1 LREGREFETVRDFS
15 GGFRLRRLP
24 HPVFPA
30 SQKMTQRRTPA
41 PARTPA
47 VRSRKP
53 PSTSKKGDAQTE
65 EEPWTVED
73 AAETYGI
80 NHWGAGYY
88 SISRRGEV
96 VVDLTDRVTGAPHS
110 VSLPK
115 LLDELEA
122 RGIQPPLLLRFPRI
136 LERRIEEL
144 YHGFAK
150 AISDL
155 EYGGMYRGVFPI
167 KVNQQQQVAEEVAAY
182 GRRFHY
188 GFEVGSKPELIA
200 GLAYLKDSDALLV
213 CNGYKDQEFIDL
225 ALYGQMM
232 GLRVVLVL
240 EMPHE
245 LGLIEERSAALGVEP
260 VIGVRVKLSAE
271 GAGKWAKSGGEKS
284 PFGLNLAQLVQTV
297 ERLREMGRLN
307 WLQMLHCH
315 QGSQIPDLTIIRRS
329 IEETARIYAG
339 LVKEGA
345 PMGLLNLGGGLAV
358 DYDGSRSTRS
368 TSANYSIEEYCH
380 GLVDA
385 VKWVL
390 DESDVPHPTLVTE
403 SGRAMVAHYSM
414 LALQIL
420 DVNRFQNREEM
431 TVTDDASEA
440 LVALVEVA
448 RGITADNL
456 LESFGK
462 ANRYREELHE
472 NFLTGDIGLRERAAC
487 EQSFWRAMTD
497 IATETQKLRHV
508 PEELRDLSG
517 LLADQYYG
525 NFSIF
530 QSLADSWAIDCA
542 FPVMPLHRLNERP
555 SRLGVIHDVTCDCDG
570 MIKKY
575 VSGSE
580 VLEALPMHETK
591 PDESYN
597 LGIFLVGAYQETLS
611 DLHNLFGDTHA
622 VSVDV
627 ENGRVLFSREV
638 EGDSVADVL
647 TYVEH
652 DPKKL
657 IEQFRELAESA
668 IREGRITAVQRRKAL
683 EAYRTG
689 MGGYTYFES

>member
-1 LREGREFETVRDFS
+1 MSQPSPPETT
-15 GGFRLRRLP
+15 G
-24 HPVFPA
+24 PA
-30 SQKMTQRRTPA
+30 ATRP
-41 PARTPA
+41 
-47 VRSRKP
+47 RKP
-53 PSTSKKGDAQTE
+53 SAAAKKAE
-65 EEPWTVED
+65 REVSEEPWSVDD

-88 SISRRGEV
+88 AISRRGEV
-96 VVDLTDRVTGAPHS
+96 TVDLTDRATGSPHA

-115 LLDELEA
+115 LLEELDA
-122 RGIQPPLLLRFPRI
+122 LGIRPPLLLRFPRI

-155 EYGGMYRGVFPI
+155 EYDGAYRGVFTI

-200 GLAYLKDSDALLV
+200 ALAYLKDTDALLV
-213 CNGYKDQEFIDL
+213 CNGYKDEEFIDL
-225 ALYGQMM
+225 ALYGQLM
-232 GLRVVLVL
+232 GLRVVMVL

-245 LGLIEERSAALGVEP
+245 LGIIEERSAALGVEP

-284 PFGLNLAQLVQTV
+284 PFGLNLAQLVETV
-297 ERLREMGRLN
+297 ERLRERGRLG

-315 QGSQIPDLTIIRRS
+315 QGSQIPDLTIIRRA

-368 TSANYSIEEYCH
+368 SSANYSIEEYCH
-380 GLVDA
+380 SLVDA

-390 DESDVPHPTLVTE
+390 DESGVDHPTLVTE

-414 LALQIL
+414 LALEIL
-420 DVNRFQNREEM
+420 DVNRFENRDELS
-431 TVTDDASEA
+431 VSDDDNES
-440 LVALVEVA
+440 LVALAEVA
-448 RGITADNL
+448 RGINADNL

-462 ANRYREELHE
+462 ATRHREEIHE
-472 NFLTGDIGLRERAAC
+472 NFLSGDITLRERAKC
-487 EQSFWRAMTD
+487 EQCFWRAMTD
-497 IATETQKLRHV
+497 IASETQKLRYV

-530 QSLADSWAIDCA
+530 QSLADSWAIECA
-542 FPVMPLHRLNERP
+542 FPVMPLHRLAERP
-555 SRLGVIHDVTCDCDG
+555 TRQGVINDVTCDCDG

-580 VLEALPMHETK
+580 VMEALPIHETK
-591 PDESYN
+591 ENESYF

-627 ENGRVLFSREV
+627 ENGKVRFSSEV

-647 TYVEH
+647 EYVEH

-657 IEQFRELAESA
+657 VDQFRELAESA
-668 IREGRITAVQRRKAL
+668 ISEGKITAVQRRKAL
-683 EAYRTG
+683 EAYRAG
-689 MGGYTYFES
+689 MAGYTYFES

>member
-1 LREGREFETVRDFS
+1 M
-15 GGFRLRRLP
+15 
-24 HPVFPA
+24 
-30 SQKMTQRRTPA
+30 SQRSSSDPPDATPA
-41 PARTPA
+41 P
-47 VRSRKP
+47 RSRT
-53 PSTSKKGDAQTE
+53 STAPAKKDGEKSGEPAWTTDDAS
-65 EEPWTVED
+65 
-73 AAETYGI
+73 ETYGI

-96 VVDLTDRVTGAPHS
+96 VVDLTDRATGSPHAT
-110 VSLPK
+110 SLPK
-115 LLDELEA
+115 ILDELDE
-122 RGIQPPLLLRFPRI
+122 RGIRPPLLLRFPRI

-155 EYGGMYRGVFPI
+155 EYGGIYRGVFPI

-200 GLAYLKDSDALLV
+200 ALAYLKDSDALLV
-213 CNGYKDQEFIDL
+213 CNGYKDEEFIDL
-225 ALYGQMM
+225 ALYGQLM
-232 GLRVVLVL
+232 GLRVVMVL

-245 LGLIEERSAALGVEP
+245 LDIIEERSAALGVEP

-271 GAGKWAKSGGEKS
+271 GAGQWAKSGGEKS
-284 PFGLNLAQLVQTV
+284 PFGLNLAQLVETV
-297 ERLREMGRLN
+297 ERLRERGRLG
-307 WLQMLHCH
+307 WLRMLHCH
-315 QGSQIPDLTIIRRS
+315 QGSQIPDLTIIRRA

-339 LVKEGA
+339 LVGEGA

-380 GLVDA
+380 SLVDA

-390 DESDVPHPTLVTE
+390 DESGVEHPTLVTE
-403 SGRAMVAHYSM
+403 SGRSMVAHYSM
-414 LALQIL
+414 LALEIL
-420 DVNRFQNREEM
+420 DVNRFENRDEL
-431 TVTDDASEA
+431 TVNAGDNET
-440 LVALVEVA
+440 LVALAEVA

-462 ANRYREELHE
+462 ANRHREELHE
-472 NFLTGDIGLRERAAC
+472 NFLTGDISLRERAVC
-487 EQSFWRAMTD
+487 EQCYWRAMTD
-497 IATETQKLRHV
+497 IARETQQLRYV

-530 QSLADSWAIDCA
+530 QSIADSWAIDCA
-542 FPVMPLHRLNERP
+542 FPVMPLHRLAERP
-555 SRLGVIHDVTCDCDG
+555 TRRGVIHDVTCDCDG

-575 VSGSE
+575 VSSSE
-580 VLEALPMHETK
+580 VMESLPIHETK
-591 PDESYN
+591 ENESYY

-627 ENGRVLFSREV
+627 VNGRVTFSREV

-647 TYVEH
+647 EYVEH

-657 IEQFRELAESA
+657 VEQFRELAETA
-668 IREGRITAVQRRKAL
+668 ISEGRITAVQRRKAL
-683 EAYRTG
+683 EAYRIG
-689 MGGYTYFES
+689 MSGYTYFES

>member
-1 LREGREFETVRDFS
+1 MS
-15 GGFRLRRLP
+15 
-24 HPVFPA
+24 
-30 SQKMTQRRTPA
+30 QRRSSDSPVATPTSR
-41 PARTPA
+41 P
-47 VRSRKP
+47 RKP
-53 PSTSKKGDAQTE
+53 AATSKKGEDKPAE
-65 EEPWTVED
+65 IAWTVDD
-73 AAETYGI
+73 ASETYGI

-96 VVDLTDRVTGAPHS
+96 VVDLTDRATGSPHA
-110 VSLPK
+110 VSIPK
-115 LLDELEA
+115 ILDELDA
-122 RGIQPPLLLRFPRI
+122 RGIRPPLLLRFPRI

-150 AISDL
+150 AITDL

-200 GLAYLKDSDALLV
+200 ALAYLKDSDALLV
-213 CNGYKDQEFIDL
+213 CNGYKDEEFIDL
-225 ALYGQMM
+225 ALYGQLM
-232 GLRVVLVL
+232 GLRVVMVL

-245 LGLIEERSAALGVEP
+245 LGIIEERSAALGVEP

-284 PFGLNLAQLVQTV
+284 PFGLNLAQLVETV
-297 ERLREMGRLN
+297 ERLRERGRLG

-315 QGSQIPDLTIIRRS
+315 QGSQIPDLTIIRRA
-329 IEETARIYAG
+329 IEETARIYVG

-368 TSANYSIEEYCH
+368 SSANYSIDEYCH
-380 GLVDA
+380 SLVDA

-390 DESDVPHPTLVTE
+390 DESGVEHPTLVTE

-414 LALQIL
+414 LALEIL
-420 DVNRFQNREEM
+420 DVNRFENRDELSVNEGDNE
-431 TVTDDASEA
+431 T
-440 LVALVEVA
+440 LVAIAEVA
-448 RGITADNL
+448 RGINADNL

-462 ANRYREELHE
+462 VNRHREELHE
-472 NFLTGDIGLRERAAC
+472 NFLTGDISLRERAVC
-487 EQSFWRAMTD
+487 EQCYWRAMTE
-497 IATETQKLRHV
+497 IATETQKLRYV

-542 FPVMPLHRLNERP
+542 FPVMPLHRLAERP
-555 SRLGVIHDVTCDCDG
+555 TRQGVIHDVTCDCDG

-580 VLEALPMHETK
+580 VTEALPIHETK
-591 PDESYN
+591 ENESYF

-627 ENGRVLFSREV
+627 ENGRVRFSREV

-647 TYVEH
+647 EYVEH

-657 IEQFRELAESA
+657 VDQFRELAESA
-668 IREGRITAVQRRKAL
+668 ITEGRITAVQRRKAL
-683 EAYRTG
+683 EAYRNG
-689 MGGYTYFES
+689 MAGYTYFES

>member
-1 LREGREFETVRDFS
+1 MSQRTTSEPS
-15 GGFRLRRLP
+15 GN
-24 HPVFPA
+24 PA
-30 SQKMTQRRTPA
+30 A
-41 PARTPA
+41 
-47 VRSRKP
+47 RSRKP
-53 PSTSKKGDAQTE
+53 APAPKKGE
-65 EEPWTVED
+65 EIPAAEVWTVDD

-96 VVDLTDRVTGAPHS
+96 VVDLTDRATGSPHS

-115 LLDELEA
+115 ILEELDA
-122 RGIQPPLLLRFPRI
+122 RGIRPPLLLRFPRI

-150 AISDL
+150 AITDL

-200 GLAYLKDSDALLV
+200 ALAYLKDSDALLV
-213 CNGYKDQEFIDL
+213 CNGYKDEEFIDL
-225 ALYGQMM
+225 ALYGQLM
-232 GLRVVLVL
+232 GLRVVMVL

-245 LGLIEERSAALGVEP
+245 LGVIEERSAALGVEP

-284 PFGLNLAQLVQTV
+284 PFGLNLAQLVETV
-297 ERLREMGRLN
+297 ERLRERGRLG

-315 QGSQIPDLTIIRRS
+315 QGSQIPDLTIIRRA
-329 IEETARIYAG
+329 IEETARIYVG

-368 TSANYSIEEYCH
+368 SSANYSIDEYCH
-380 GLVDA
+380 SLVDA

-390 DESDVPHPTLVTE
+390 DENEIEHPTLVTE

-414 LALQIL
+414 LALEIL
-420 DVNRFQNREEM
+420 DVNRFENRDELAVSE
-431 TVTDDASEA
+431 DDNET
-440 LVALVEVA
+440 LVALADVA
-448 RGITADNL
+448 RNITADNL

-462 ANRYREELHE
+462 ANRHREELHE
-472 NFLTGDIGLRERAAC
+472 NFLTGDISLRERAVC
-487 EQSFWRAMTD
+487 EQCYWRAMTD
-497 IATETQKLRHV
+497 IAIETRTLRYV

-542 FPVMPLHRLNERP
+542 FPVMPLHRLAERP
-555 SRLGVIHDVTCDCDG
+555 TRQGVIHDVTCDCDG

-580 VLEALPMHETK
+580 VMESLPIHETK
-591 PDESYN
+591 ENESYF

-627 ENGRVLFSREV
+627 ENGRVRFSREV

-647 TYVEH
+647 EYVEH

-657 IEQFRELAESA
+657 VDQFRELAETA
-668 IREGRITAVQRRKAL
+668 ITEGRITAVQRRKAL
-683 EAYRTG
+683 EAYRNG
-689 MGGYTYFES
+689 MAGYTYFES

>member
-1 LREGREFETVRDFS
+1 
-15 GGFRLRRLP
+15 
-24 HPVFPA
+24 
-30 SQKMTQRRTPA
+30 MTQRRTPDTA
-41 PARTPA
+41 
-47 VRSRKP
+47 RKP
-53 PSTSKKGDAQTE
+53 SSPSKKAETGQE
-65 EEPWTVED
+65 ETPWSIED
-73 AAETYGI
+73 ASETYGI

-88 SISRRGEV
+88 AISRRGEV
-96 VVDLTDRVTGAPHS
+96 SVDLTDRATGSPHA
-110 VSLPK
+110 VSIPK
-115 LLDELEA
+115 LLDELDA
-122 RGIQPPLLLRFPRI
+122 RGIRPPLLLRFPRI

-155 EYGGMYRGVFPI
+155 EYNGMYRGVFPI

-200 GLAYLKDSDALLV
+200 ALAYLKDTEALLV
-213 CNGYKDQEFIDL
+213 CNGYKDEEFIDL
-225 ALYGQMM
+225 ALYGQLM

-245 LGLIEERSAALGVEP
+245 LDIIEKRSAALGVEP

-284 PFGLNLAQLVQTV
+284 PFGLNLAQLVETV
-297 ERLREMGRLN
+297 ERLRTRGRLE

-315 QGSQIPDLTIIRRS
+315 QGSQIPDLTIIRRA

-368 TSANYSIEEYCH
+368 SSANYSIEEYCH
-380 GLVDA
+380 SLVDA

-390 DESDVPHPTLVTE
+390 DESGVEHPTLVTE
-403 SGRAMVAHYSM
+403 SGRSMVAHYSM
-414 LALQIL
+414 LALEIL
-420 DVNRFQNREEM
+420 DVNRFENRDELSVKEGDNE
-431 TVTDDASEA
+431 TI
-440 LVALVEVA
+440 VALAEVA
-448 RGITADNL
+448 GGITADNL
-456 LESFGK
+456 LESYGK

-472 NFLTGDIGLRERAAC
+472 NFLTGDISLRERAVC
-487 EQSFWRAMTD
+487 EQCFWRAMTD
-497 IATETQKLRHV
+497 IAMETQKLRYV

-542 FPVMPLHRLNERP
+542 FPVMPLHRLGERP
-555 SRLGVIHDVTCDCDG
+555 TRRGVIHDVTCDCDG

-575 VSGSE
+575 VTNSE
-580 VLEALPMHETK
+580 VTESLPVHETREN
-591 PDESYN
+591 ESYF

-627 ENGRVLFSREV
+627 ENGKIRFSREV

-647 TYVEH
+647 EYVEH

-657 IEQFRELAESA
+657 VEQFRELAETA
-668 IREGRITAVQRRKAL
+668 ITDGLITAGQRKKAL
-683 EAYRTG
+683 EAYRNG
-689 MGGYTYFES
+689 MSGYTYFES

>member
-1 LREGREFETVRDFS
+1 MS
-15 GGFRLRRLP
+15 
-24 HPVFPA
+24 
-30 SQKMTQRRTPA
+30 QRRSSDSPVATPTSR
-41 PARTPA
+41 P
-47 VRSRKP
+47 RKP
-53 PSTSKKGDAQTE
+53 AATSKKGEDKPAE
-65 EEPWTVED
+65 VAWTVDD
-73 AAETYGI
+73 ASETYGI

-96 VVDLTDRVTGAPHS
+96 VVDLTDRATGSPHA
-110 VSLPK
+110 VSIPK
-115 LLDELEA
+115 ILDELDA
-122 RGIQPPLLLRFPRI
+122 RGIRPPLLLRFPRI

-150 AISDL
+150 AITDL

-200 GLAYLKDSDALLV
+200 ALAYLKDSDALLV
-213 CNGYKDQEFIDL
+213 CNGYKDEEFIDL
-225 ALYGQMM
+225 ALYGQLM
-232 GLRVVLVL
+232 GLRVVMVL

-245 LGLIEERSAALGVEP
+245 LGIIEERSAALGVEP

-284 PFGLNLAQLVQTV
+284 PFGLNLAQLVETV
-297 ERLREMGRLN
+297 ERLRERGRLG

-315 QGSQIPDLTIIRRS
+315 QGSQIPDLTIIRRA
-329 IEETARIYAG
+329 IEETARIYVG

-368 TSANYSIEEYCH
+368 SSANYSIDEYCH
-380 GLVDA
+380 SLVDA

-390 DESDVPHPTLVTE
+390 DESGVEHPTLVTE

-414 LALQIL
+414 LALEIL
-420 DVNRFQNREEM
+420 DVNRFENRDELSVNEGDNE
-431 TVTDDASEA
+431 T
-440 LVALVEVA
+440 LVAIAEVA
-448 RGITADNL
+448 RGINADNL

-462 ANRYREELHE
+462 VNRHREELHE
-472 NFLTGDIGLRERAAC
+472 NFLTGDISLRERAVC
-487 EQSFWRAMTD
+487 EQCYWRAMTD
-497 IATETQKLRHV
+497 IAMETRNLRYV

-542 FPVMPLHRLNERP
+542 FPVMPLHRLAERP
-555 SRLGVIHDVTCDCDG
+555 TRQGVIHDVTCDCDG

-580 VLEALPMHETK
+580 VTEALPIHETK
-591 PDESYN
+591 ENESYF

-627 ENGRVLFSREV
+627 ENGRVRFSREV

-647 TYVEH
+647 EYVEH

-657 IEQFRELAESA
+657 VDQFRELAESA
-668 IREGRITAVQRRKAL
+668 ITEGRITAVQRRKAL
-683 EAYRTG
+683 EAYRNG
-689 MGGYTYFES
+689 MAGYTYFES

>member
-1 LREGREFETVRDFS
+1 MS
-15 GGFRLRRLP
+15 
-24 HPVFPA
+24 
-30 SQKMTQRRTPA
+30 QRRSTDSPVATPTSR
-41 PARTPA
+41 P
-47 VRSRKP
+47 RKP
-53 PSTSKKGDAQTE
+53 AATSKKGEDKPAE
-65 EEPWTVED
+65 VAWTVDD
-73 AAETYGI
+73 ASETYGI

-96 VVDLTDRVTGAPHS
+96 VVDLTDRATGSPHA
-110 VSLPK
+110 VSIPK
-115 LLDELEA
+115 ILDELDA
-122 RGIQPPLLLRFPRI
+122 RGIRPPLLLRFPRI

-150 AISDL
+150 AITDL

-200 GLAYLKDSDALLV
+200 ALAYLKDSDALLV
-213 CNGYKDQEFIDL
+213 CNGYKDEEFIDL
-225 ALYGQMM
+225 ALYGQLM
-232 GLRVVLVL
+232 GLRVVMVL

-245 LGLIEERSAALGVEP
+245 LGIIEERSAALGVEP

-284 PFGLNLAQLVQTV
+284 PFGLNLAQLVETV
-297 ERLREMGRLN
+297 ERLRERGRLG

-315 QGSQIPDLTIIRRS
+315 QGSQIPDLTIIRRA
-329 IEETARIYAG
+329 IEETARIYVG

-368 TSANYSIEEYCH
+368 SSANYSIDEYCH
-380 GLVDA
+380 SLVDA

-390 DESDVPHPTLVTE
+390 DESGVEHPTLVTE

-414 LALQIL
+414 LALEIL
-420 DVNRFQNREEM
+420 DVNRFENRDELSVNEGDNE
-431 TVTDDASEA
+431 T
-440 LVALVEVA
+440 LVAIAEVA
-448 RGITADNL
+448 RGINADNL

-462 ANRYREELHE
+462 VNRHREELHE
-472 NFLTGDIGLRERAAC
+472 NFLTGDISLRERAVC
-487 EQSFWRAMTD
+487 EQCYWRAMTD
-497 IATETQKLRHV
+497 IAMETRNLRYV

-542 FPVMPLHRLNERP
+542 FPVMPLHRLAERP
-555 SRLGVIHDVTCDCDG
+555 TRQGVIHDVTCDCDG

-580 VLEALPMHETK
+580 VTEALPIHETK
-591 PDESYN
+591 ENESYF

-627 ENGRVLFSREV
+627 ENGRVRFSREV

-647 TYVEH
+647 EYVEH

-657 IEQFRELAESA
+657 VDQFRELAESA
-668 IREGRITAVQRRKAL
+668 ITEGRITAVQRRKAL
-683 EAYRTG
+683 EAYRNG
-689 MGGYTYFES
+689 MAGYTYFES

>member
-1 LREGREFETVRDFS
+1 M
-15 GGFRLRRLP
+15 
-24 HPVFPA
+24 
-30 SQKMTQRRTPA
+30 SQSRPPA
-41 PARTPA
+41 PPRPQAP
-47 VRSRKP
+47 RSRKAAAP
-53 PSTSKKGDAQTE
+53 AKKGEAEAVED
-65 EEPWTVED
+65 PWTVED

-80 NHWGAGYY
+80 HHWGAGYF

-96 VVDLTDRVTGAPHS
+96 VVEMTDRTTGAPHS
-110 VSLPK
+110 VSIPK
-115 LLDELEA
+115 LLEELDE
-122 RGIQPPLLLRFPRI
+122 RGIRPPLLLRFPRI

-150 AISDL
+150 AIGDL
-155 EYGGMYRGVFPI
+155 EYNGAYRGVFPI

-200 GLAYLKDSDALLV
+200 ALAYLKDPEALLV
-213 CNGYKDQEFIDL
+213 CNGYKDEEFIDL
-225 ALYGQMM
+225 ALYGQLM

-245 LGLIEERSAALGVEP
+245 LGIIEERSAALGVEP

-297 ERLREMGRLN
+297 ARLRERGRLG

-380 GLVDA
+380 SLVDA

-390 DESDVPHPTLVTE
+390 DESEVPHPALVTE

-414 LALQIL
+414 LALEIL
-420 DVNRFQNREEM
+420 DVNRFENREALE
-431 TVTDDASEA
+431 VSQDSSEA
-440 LVALVEVA
+440 LVALAEVA
-448 RGITADNL
+448 GGVNVDNL

-472 NFLTGDIGLRERAAC
+472 NFLTGDIDLRERAAC
-487 EQSFWRAMTD
+487 EQCYWRAMTD
-497 IATETQKLRHV
+497 IAAHARELRHV

-542 FPVMPLHRLNERP
+542 FPVMPLHRLAERP
-555 SRLGVIHDVTCDCDG
+555 TRQGVIHDVTCDCDG

-575 VSGSE
+575 VSSSE
-580 VLEALPMHETK
+580 VLEALPVHETRDDK
-591 PDESYN
+591 SYF

-627 ENGRVLFSREV
+627 EKGRVRFSREV

-647 TYVEH
+647 AYVEH
-652 DPKKL
+652 EPKKL
-657 IEQFRELAESA
+657 VEQFRELAETA
-668 IREGRITAVQRRKAL
+668 IQEGRITAVQRRKAL
-683 EAYRTG
+683 EAYREG
-689 MGGYTYFES
+689 MNGYTYFES

>member
-1 LREGREFETVRDFS
+1 
-15 GGFRLRRLP
+15 
-24 HPVFPA
+24 
-30 SQKMTQRRTPA
+30 MTQRRTPDTA
-41 PARTPA
+41 
-47 VRSRKP
+47 RKP
-53 PSTSKKGDAQTE
+53 SSPSKKAETGQE
-65 EEPWTVED
+65 ETPWSIED
-73 AAETYGI
+73 ASETYGI

-88 SISRRGEV
+88 AISRRGEV
-96 VVDLTDRVTGAPHS
+96 SVDLTDRATGSPHA
-110 VSLPK
+110 VSIPK
-115 LLDELEA
+115 LLDELDA
-122 RGIQPPLLLRFPRI
+122 RGIRPPLLLRFPRI

-155 EYGGMYRGVFPI
+155 EYSGMYRGVFPI

-200 GLAYLKDSDALLV
+200 ALAYLKDTEALLV
-213 CNGYKDQEFIDL
+213 CNGYKDEEFIDL
-225 ALYGQMM
+225 ALYGQLM

-245 LGLIEERSAALGVEP
+245 LDIIEKRSAALGVEP

-284 PFGLNLAQLVQTV
+284 PFGLNLAQLVETV
-297 ERLREMGRLN
+297 ERLRTRGRLE

-315 QGSQIPDLTIIRRS
+315 QGSQIPDLTIIRRA

-368 TSANYSIEEYCH
+368 SSANYSIEEYCH
-380 GLVDA
+380 SLVDA

-390 DESDVPHPTLVTE
+390 DESGVEHPTLVTE
-403 SGRAMVAHYSM
+403 SGRSMVAHYSM
-414 LALQIL
+414 LALEIL
-420 DVNRFQNREEM
+420 DVNRFENRDELSVKEGDNE
-431 TVTDDASEA
+431 TI
-440 LVALVEVA
+440 VALAEVA
-448 RGITADNL
+448 GGITADNL
-456 LESFGK
+456 LESYGK

-472 NFLTGDIGLRERAAC
+472 NFLTGDISLRERAVC
-487 EQSFWRAMTD
+487 EQCFWRAMTD
-497 IATETQKLRHV
+497 IAMETQKLRYV

-542 FPVMPLHRLNERP
+542 FPVMPLHRLGERP
-555 SRLGVIHDVTCDCDG
+555 TRRGVIHDVTCDCDG

-575 VSGSE
+575 VTNSE
-580 VLEALPMHETK
+580 VTESLPVHETREN
-591 PDESYN
+591 ESYF

-627 ENGRVLFSREV
+627 ENGKIRFSREV

-647 TYVEH
+647 EYVEH

-657 IEQFRELAESA
+657 VEQFRELAETA
-668 IREGRITAVQRRKAL
+668 ITDGLITAGQRKKAL
-683 EAYRTG
+683 EAYRNG
-689 MGGYTYFES
+689 MSGYTYFES

>member
-1 LREGREFETVRDFS
+1 MS
-15 GGFRLRRLP
+15 PRRP
-24 HPVFPA
+24 SDSAPPVA
-30 SQKMTQRRTPA
+30 
-41 PARTPA
+41 ARP
-47 VRSRKP
+47 RKP
-53 PSTSKKGDAQTE
+53 PAPTKGDDWSVE
-65 EEPWTVED
+65 E

-80 NHWGAGYY
+80 HHWGAGYF
-88 SISRRGEV
+88 SVSRRGEV
-96 VVDLTDRVTGAPHS
+96 VVEVTDRTTGAPHS
-110 VSLPK
+110 VSIPK
-115 LLDELEA
+115 LLDELDA
-122 RGIQPPLLLRFPRI
+122 RGIRPPMLLRFPRI

-144 YHGFAK
+144 CHGFAK
-150 AISDL
+150 AIGDL
-155 EYGGMYRGVFPI
+155 EYNGAYRGVFPI

-200 GLAYLKDSDALLV
+200 ALAYLKDSEALLV
-213 CNGYKDQEFIDL
+213 CNGYKDEEFIDL
-225 ALYGQMM
+225 ALYGQIM

-245 LGLIEERSAALGVEP
+245 LDLIERRSAALGVEP

-271 GAGKWAKSGGEKS
+271 GAGQWAKSGGERS

-297 ERLREMGRLN
+297 ERLRERGRLG
-307 WLQMLHCH
+307 WLRMLHCH
-315 QGSQIPDLTIIRRS
+315 QGSQIPDLTIIRRA

-368 TSANYSIEEYCH
+368 TSANYSIDEYCH
-380 GLVDA
+380 SLVDA

-390 DESDVPHPTLVTE
+390 DESGVPHPTLVTE
-403 SGRAMVAHYSM
+403 SGRSMVAHFSM
-414 LALQIL
+414 LALEIL
-420 DVNRFQNREEM
+420 DVNRFENREAPSISE
-431 TVTDDASEA
+431 DASEA
-440 LVALVEVA
+440 LVALAEVA
-448 RGITADNL
+448 NSITDDNL
-456 LESFGK
+456 LESYGK
-462 ANRYREELHE
+462 ANRYRDELHE

-487 EQSFWRAMTD
+487 EQFYWRAMTD
-497 IATETQKLRHV
+497 IASATRELRYV

-542 FPVMPLHRLNERP
+542 FPVMPLHRLGERP
-555 SRLGVIHDVTCDCDG
+555 TRQGVIHDVTCDCDG
-570 MIKKY
+570 VIKKY
-575 VSGSE
+575 VSSSE
-580 VLEALPMHETK
+580 VMEALPVHETK
-591 PDESYN
+591 DDEPYY

-627 ENGRVLFSREV
+627 DDGRMKFSREV

-657 IEQFRELAESA
+657 VEQFRELAETA
-668 IREGRITAVQRRKAL
+668 IQEGRITAVQRRKAL
-683 EAYRTG
+683 EAYRQG
-689 MGGYTYFES
+689 MSGYTYYES

>member
-1 LREGREFETVRDFS
+1 
-15 GGFRLRRLP
+15 
-24 HPVFPA
+24 
-30 SQKMTQRRTPA
+30 MTQRRTPD
-41 PARTPA
+41 PAR
-47 VRSRKP
+47 KP
-53 PSTSKKGDAQTE
+53 SSTSKKAEPGQE
-65 EEPWTVED
+65 ETPWTIND
-73 AAETYGI
+73 ASETYGI

-88 SISRRGEV
+88 AITRRGEV
-96 VVDLTDRVTGAPHS
+96 SVDLTDRATGSPHA
-110 VSLPK
+110 VSIPK
-115 LLDELEA
+115 LLDELDA
-122 RGIQPPLLLRFPRI
+122 RGIRPPLLLRFPRI

-155 EYGGMYRGVFPI
+155 EYNGTYRGVFPI

-200 GLAYLKDSDALLV
+200 ALAYLKDTEALLV
-213 CNGYKDQEFIDL
+213 CNGYKDEEFIDL
-225 ALYGQMM
+225 ALYGQLM

-245 LGLIEERSAALGVEP
+245 LDIIEKRSAALGVEP

-284 PFGLNLAQLVQTV
+284 PFGLNLAQLVETV
-297 ERLREMGRLN
+297 ERLRTRGRLG

-315 QGSQIPDLTIIRRS
+315 QGSQIPDLTIIRRA

-368 TSANYSIEEYCH
+368 SSANYSIEEYCH
-380 GLVDA
+380 SLVDA

-390 DESDVPHPTLVTE
+390 DESGVEHPTLVTE
-403 SGRAMVAHYSM
+403 SGRAIVAHYSM
-414 LALQIL
+414 LALEIL
-420 DVNRFQNREEM
+420 DVNRFENRDELSVKEGDNE
-431 TVTDDASEA
+431 TI
-440 LVALVEVA
+440 VALAEVA
-448 RGITADNL
+448 GGITADNL
-456 LESFGK
+456 LESYGK

-472 NFLTGDIGLRERAAC
+472 NFLSGDISLRERAVC
-487 EQSFWRAMTD
+487 EQCFWRAMTD
-497 IATETQKLRHV
+497 IAMETQKLRYI

-542 FPVMPLHRLNERP
+542 FPVMPLHRLAERP
-555 SRLGVIHDVTCDCDG
+555 TRRGVIHDVTCDCDG

-575 VSGSE
+575 VTNSE
-580 VLEALPMHETK
+580 VIESLPVHETREN
-591 PDESYN
+591 ESYF

-627 ENGRVLFSREV
+627 ENGKVRFSREV

-647 TYVEH
+647 EYVEH

-657 IEQFRELAESA
+657 VEQFRELAETA
-668 IREGRITAVQRRKAL
+668 ITDGIITAGQRKKAL
-683 EAYRTG
+683 EAYRNG
-689 MGGYTYFES
+689 MSGYTYFES

>member
-1 LREGREFETVRDFS
+1 MS
-15 GGFRLRRLP
+15 
-24 HPVFPA
+24 
-30 SQKMTQRRTPA
+30 QRRSSDPPDATPA
-41 PARTPA
+41 P
-47 VRSRKP
+47 RSRKP
-53 PSTSKKGDAQTE
+53 SAPAKKDGENAGEPAWTTDDAS
-65 EEPWTVED
+65 
-73 AAETYGI
+73 ETYGI

-96 VVDLTDRVTGAPHS
+96 VVDLTDRATGSPHAVS
-110 VSLPK
+110 VPK
-115 LLDELEA
+115 ILDELDE
-122 RGIQPPLLLRFPRI
+122 RGIRPPLLLRFPRI

-155 EYGGMYRGVFPI
+155 EYGGIYRGVFPI

-200 GLAYLKDSDALLV
+200 ALAYLKDSDALLV
-213 CNGYKDQEFIDL
+213 CNGYKDEEFIDL
-225 ALYGQMM
+225 ALYGQLM
-232 GLRVVLVL
+232 GLRVVMVL

-245 LGLIEERSAALGVEP
+245 LDIIEERSAALGVEP

-271 GAGKWAKSGGEKS
+271 GAGQWAKSGGEKS
-284 PFGLNLAQLVQTV
+284 PFGLNLAQLVETV
-297 ERLREMGRLN
+297 ERLRERGRLD
-307 WLQMLHCH
+307 WLRMLHCH
-315 QGSQIPDLTIIRRS
+315 QGSQIPDLTIIRRA
-329 IEETARIYAG
+329 IEETARIYVG
-339 LVKEGA
+339 LVEEGA

-368 TSANYSIEEYCH
+368 SSANYSIDEYCH
-380 GLVDA
+380 SLVDA

-390 DESDVPHPTLVTE
+390 DESGVEHPTLVTE
-403 SGRAMVAHYSM
+403 SGRSMVAHYSM
-414 LALQIL
+414 LALEIL
-420 DVNRFQNREEM
+420 DVNRFENSDELPVDPGDNE
-431 TVTDDASEA
+431 T
-440 LVALVEVA
+440 LVALAEVA
-448 RGITADNL
+448 RGVSADNL

-462 ANRYREELHE
+462 ANRHREELHE
-472 NFLTGDIGLRERAAC
+472 NFLTGDISLRERAVC
-487 EQSFWRAMTD
+487 EQCYWRAMTD
-497 IATETQKLRHV
+497 IARETQQLRYV

-530 QSLADSWAIDCA
+530 QSIADSWAIDCA
-542 FPVMPLHRLNERP
+542 FPVMPLHRLAERP
-555 SRLGVIHDVTCDCDG
+555 TRRGVIHDVTCDCDG

-575 VSGSE
+575 VSSSE
-580 VLEALPMHETK
+580 VMESLPIHETK
-591 PDESYN
+591 ENESYY

-627 ENGRVLFSREV
+627 VNGRVTFSREV

-647 TYVEH
+647 EYVEH

-657 IEQFRELAESA
+657 VEQFRELAETA
-668 IREGRITAVQRRKAL
+668 ISEGRITAVQRRKAL
-683 EAYRTG
+683 EAYRIG
-689 MGGYTYFES
+689 MSGYTYFES

>member
-1 LREGREFETVRDFS
+1 MS
-15 GGFRLRRLP
+15 
-24 HPVFPA
+24 
-30 SQKMTQRRTPA
+30 QRRSSDSPVATPTSR
-41 PARTPA
+41 PRKPA
-47 VRSRKP
+47 V
-53 PSTSKKGDAQTE
+53 TSKKGEDKPAE
-65 EEPWTVED
+65 IAWTVDD
-73 AAETYGI
+73 ASETYGI

-96 VVDLTDRVTGAPHS
+96 VVDLTDRATGSPHA
-110 VSLPK
+110 VSIPK
-115 LLDELEA
+115 ILDELDA
-122 RGIQPPLLLRFPRI
+122 RGIRPPLLLRFPRI

-150 AISDL
+150 AITDL

-200 GLAYLKDSDALLV
+200 ALAYLKDSDALLV
-213 CNGYKDQEFIDL
+213 CNGYKDEEFIDL
-225 ALYGQMM
+225 ALYGQLM
-232 GLRVVLVL
+232 GLRVVMVL

-245 LGLIEERSAALGVEP
+245 LGIIEERSAALGVEP

-284 PFGLNLAQLVQTV
+284 PFGLNLAQLVETV
-297 ERLREMGRLN
+297 ERLRERGRLG

-315 QGSQIPDLTIIRRS
+315 QGSQIPDLTIIRRA
-329 IEETARIYAG
+329 IEETARIYVG

-368 TSANYSIEEYCH
+368 SSANYSIDEYCH
-380 GLVDA
+380 SLVDA

-390 DESDVPHPTLVTE
+390 DESGVEHPTLVTE

-414 LALQIL
+414 LALEIL
-420 DVNRFQNREEM
+420 DVNRFENRDELSVNEGDNE
-431 TVTDDASEA
+431 T
-440 LVALVEVA
+440 LVAIAEVA
-448 RGITADNL
+448 RGINADNL

-462 ANRYREELHE
+462 VNRHREELHE
-472 NFLTGDIGLRERAAC
+472 NFLTGDISLRERAVC
-487 EQSFWRAMTD
+487 EQCYWRAMTE
-497 IATETQKLRHV
+497 IATETQKLRYV

-542 FPVMPLHRLNERP
+542 FPVMPLHRLAERP
-555 SRLGVIHDVTCDCDG
+555 TRQGVIHDVTCDCDG

-580 VLEALPMHETK
+580 VTEALPIHETK
-591 PDESYN
+591 ENESYF

-627 ENGRVLFSREV
+627 ENGRVRFSREV

-647 TYVEH
+647 EYVEH

-657 IEQFRELAESA
+657 VDQFRELAESA
-668 IREGRITAVQRRKAL
+668 ITEGRITAVQRRKAL
-683 EAYRTG
+683 EAYRNG
-689 MGGYTYFES
+689 MAGYTYFES

>member
-1 LREGREFETVRDFS
+1 MS
-15 GGFRLRRLP
+15 
-24 HPVFPA
+24 
-30 SQKMTQRRTPA
+30 QRRSSDSPVATPTSR
-41 PARTPA
+41 P
-47 VRSRKP
+47 RKP
-53 PSTSKKGDAQTE
+53 AATSKKGEDKPAE
-65 EEPWTVED
+65 IAWTVDD
-73 AAETYGI
+73 ASETYGI

-96 VVDLTDRVTGAPHS
+96 VVDLTDRATGSPHA
-110 VSLPK
+110 VSIPK
-115 LLDELEA
+115 ILDELDA
-122 RGIQPPLLLRFPRI
+122 RGIRPPLLLRFPRI

-150 AISDL
+150 AITDL

-200 GLAYLKDSDALLV
+200 ALAYLKDSDALLV
-213 CNGYKDQEFIDL
+213 CNGYKDEEFIDL
-225 ALYGQMM
+225 ALYGQLM
-232 GLRVVLVL
+232 GLRVVMVL

-245 LGLIEERSAALGVEP
+245 LGIIEERSAALGVEP

-284 PFGLNLAQLVQTV
+284 PFGLNLAQLVETV
-297 ERLREMGRLN
+297 ERLRERGRLK

-315 QGSQIPDLTIIRRS
+315 QGSQIPDLTIIRRA
-329 IEETARIYAG
+329 IEETARIYVG

-368 TSANYSIEEYCH
+368 SSANYSIDEYCH
-380 GLVDA
+380 SLVDA

-390 DESDVPHPTLVTE
+390 DESGVEHPTLVTE

-414 LALQIL
+414 LALEIL
-420 DVNRFQNREEM
+420 DVNRFENRDELSVNEGDNE
-431 TVTDDASEA
+431 T
-440 LVALVEVA
+440 LVALAEVA
-448 RGITADNL
+448 RGINADNL

-462 ANRYREELHE
+462 ANRHREELHE
-472 NFLTGDIGLRERAAC
+472 NFLTGDISLRERAVC
-487 EQSFWRAMTD
+487 EQCYWRAMTD
-497 IATETQKLRHV
+497 IAMETQKLRYI

-542 FPVMPLHRLNERP
+542 FPVMPLHRLAERP
-555 SRLGVIHDVTCDCDG
+555 TRQGVIHDVTCDCDG

-580 VLEALPMHETK
+580 VMEALPIHETK
-591 PDESYN
+591 ENESYF

-627 ENGRVLFSREV
+627 ENGRVRFSREV

-647 TYVEH
+647 EYVEH

-657 IEQFRELAESA
+657 VDQFRELAETA
-668 IREGRITAVQRRKAL
+668 ITEGRITAVQRRKAL
-683 EAYRTG
+683 EAYRNG
-689 MGGYTYFES
+689 MAGYTYFES

>member
-1 LREGREFETVRDFS
+1 MS
-15 GGFRLRRLP
+15 
-24 HPVFPA
+24 
-30 SQKMTQRRTPA
+30 QRRPSDTPVA
-41 PARTPA
+41 TPTS
-47 VRSRKP
+47 RPRKP
-53 PSTSKKGDAQTE
+53 AAAKKSE
-65 EEPWTVED
+65 EKSAEVAWTVDD
-73 AAETYGI
+73 ASETYGI

-96 VVDLTDRVTGAPHS
+96 VVDLTDRATGSPHA
-110 VSLPK
+110 VSIPK
-115 LLDELEA
+115 ILDELDA
-122 RGIQPPLLLRFPRI
+122 RGIRPPLLLRFPRI

-150 AISDL
+150 AITDL

-200 GLAYLKDSDALLV
+200 ALAYLKDSDALLV
-213 CNGYKDQEFIDL
+213 CNGYKDEEFIDL
-225 ALYGQMM
+225 ALYGQLM
-232 GLRVVLVL
+232 GLRVVMVL

-245 LGLIEERSAALGVEP
+245 LGIIEERSAALGVEP

-284 PFGLNLAQLVQTV
+284 PFGLNLAQLVETV
-297 ERLREMGRLN
+297 ERLRERGRLG

-315 QGSQIPDLTIIRRS
+315 QGSQIPDLTIIRRA
-329 IEETARIYAG
+329 IEETARIYVG

-368 TSANYSIEEYCH
+368 SSANYSIDEYCH
-380 GLVDA
+380 SLVDA

-390 DESDVPHPTLVTE
+390 DESGVEHPTLVTE

-414 LALQIL
+414 LALEIL
-420 DVNRFQNREEM
+420 DVNRFENRDELSVNEGDNE
-431 TVTDDASEA
+431 T
-440 LVALVEVA
+440 LVAIAEVA
-448 RGITADNL
+448 RGINADNL

-462 ANRYREELHE
+462 VNRHREELHE
-472 NFLTGDIGLRERAAC
+472 NFLTGDISLRERAVC
-487 EQSFWRAMTD
+487 EQCYWRAMTD
-497 IATETQKLRHV
+497 IAMETRNLRYV

-542 FPVMPLHRLNERP
+542 FPVMPLHRLAERP
-555 SRLGVIHDVTCDCDG
+555 TRQGVIHDVTCDCDG

-580 VLEALPMHETK
+580 VTEALPIHETK
-591 PDESYN
+591 ENESYF

-627 ENGRVLFSREV
+627 ENGRVRFSREV
-638 EGDSVADVL
+638 EGDSVSDVL
-647 TYVEH
+647 EYVEH

-657 IEQFRELAESA
+657 VDQFRELAESA
-668 IREGRITAVQRRKAL
+668 ITEGRITAVQRRKAL
-683 EAYRTG
+683 EAYRNG
-689 MGGYTYFES
+689 MAGYTYFES

>member
-1 LREGREFETVRDFS
+1 MS
-15 GGFRLRRLP
+15 
-24 HPVFPA
+24 
-30 SQKMTQRRTPA
+30 QRRSTDSPVATPTSR
-41 PARTPA
+41 PRKPA
-47 VRSRKP
+47 V
-53 PSTSKKGDAQTE
+53 TSKKGEDKPAE
-65 EEPWTVED
+65 IAWTVDD
-73 AAETYGI
+73 ASETYGI

-96 VVDLTDRVTGAPHS
+96 VVDLTDRATGSPHA
-110 VSLPK
+110 VSIPK
-115 LLDELEA
+115 ILDELDA
-122 RGIQPPLLLRFPRI
+122 RGIRPPLLLRFPRI

-150 AISDL
+150 AITDL

-200 GLAYLKDSDALLV
+200 ALAYLKDSDALLV
-213 CNGYKDQEFIDL
+213 CNGYKDEEFIDL
-225 ALYGQMM
+225 ALYGQLM
-232 GLRVVLVL
+232 GLRVVMVL

-245 LGLIEERSAALGVEP
+245 LGIIEERSAALGVEP

-284 PFGLNLAQLVQTV
+284 PFGLNLAQLVETV
-297 ERLREMGRLN
+297 ERLRERGRLG

-315 QGSQIPDLTIIRRS
+315 QGSQIPDLTIIRRA
-329 IEETARIYAG
+329 IEETARIYVG

-368 TSANYSIEEYCH
+368 SSANYSIDEYCH
-380 GLVDA
+380 SLVDA

-390 DESDVPHPTLVTE
+390 DESGVEHPTLVTE

-414 LALQIL
+414 LALEIL
-420 DVNRFQNREEM
+420 DVNRFENRDELSVNEGDNE
-431 TVTDDASEA
+431 T
-440 LVALVEVA
+440 LVAIAEVA
-448 RGITADNL
+448 RGINADNL

-462 ANRYREELHE
+462 VNRHREELHE
-472 NFLTGDIGLRERAAC
+472 NFLTGDISLRERAVC
-487 EQSFWRAMTD
+487 EQCYWRAMTD
-497 IATETQKLRHV
+497 IAMETRNLRYV

-542 FPVMPLHRLNERP
+542 FPVMPLHRLAERP
-555 SRLGVIHDVTCDCDG
+555 TRQGVIHDVTCDCDG

-580 VLEALPMHETK
+580 VTEALPIHETK
-591 PDESYN
+591 ENESYF

-627 ENGRVLFSREV
+627 ENGRVRFSREV

-647 TYVEH
+647 EYVEH

-657 IEQFRELAESA
+657 VDQFRELAESA
-668 IREGRITAVQRRKAL
+668 ITEGRITAVQRRKAL
-683 EAYRTG
+683 EAYRNG
-689 MGGYTYFES
+689 MAGYTYFES

>member
-1 LREGREFETVRDFS
+1 MSQRPSSDPPDATAASRPRKTALTAKKDGEKSEQ
-15 GGFRLRRLP
+15 
-24 HPVFPA
+24 PA
-30 SQKMTQRRTPA
+30 
-41 PARTPA
+41 
-47 VRSRKP
+47 
-53 PSTSKKGDAQTE
+53 
-65 EEPWTVED
+65 WTVDD
-73 AAETYGI
+73 ASETYGI

-96 VVDLTDRVTGAPHS
+96 VVDLTDRATGSPHA
-110 VSLPK
+110 VSIPK
-115 LLDELEA
+115 ILDELDE
-122 RGIQPPLLLRFPRI
+122 RGIRPPLLLRFPRI

-150 AISDL
+150 AISNL
-155 EYGGMYRGVFPI
+155 EYGGIYRGVFPI

-200 GLAYLKDSDALLV
+200 ALAYLKDSDALLV
-213 CNGYKDQEFIDL
+213 CNGYKDEEFIDL
-225 ALYGQMM
+225 ALYGQLM

-245 LGLIEERSAALGVEP
+245 LGIIEERSAALGVEP

-271 GAGKWAKSGGEKS
+271 GAGQWAKSGGEKS
-284 PFGLNLAQLVQTV
+284 PFGLNLAQLVETV
-297 ERLREMGRLN
+297 ERLRERGRLD

-315 QGSQIPDLTIIRRS
+315 QGSQIPDLTIIRRA
-329 IEETARIYAG
+329 IEETARIYVG
-339 LVKEGA
+339 LVEEGA

-368 TSANYSIEEYCH
+368 SSANYSIEEYCH
-380 GLVDA
+380 SLVDA

-390 DESDVPHPTLVTE
+390 DESGVKHPTLVTE
-403 SGRAMVAHYSM
+403 SGRSMVAHYSM
-414 LALQIL
+414 LALEIL
-420 DVNRFQNREEM
+420 DVNRFENRDELSVKAGDNEM
-431 TVTDDASEA
+431 
-440 LVALVEVA
+440 LVALAEVA
-448 RGITADNL
+448 RGITPDNL

-462 ANRYREELHE
+462 ANRHREELHE
-472 NFLTGDIGLRERAAC
+472 NFLTGDISLRERAVC
-487 EQSFWRAMTD
+487 EQCYWRAMTD
-497 IATETQKLRHV
+497 IAREAQQLRYV

-530 QSLADSWAIDCA
+530 QSIADSWAIDCA
-542 FPVMPLHRLNERP
+542 FPVMPLHRLAEQPTRQ
-555 SRLGVIHDVTCDCDG
+555 GVIHDVTCDCDG
-570 MIKKY
+570 MVKKY

-580 VLEALPMHETK
+580 VAESLPIHETRENE
-591 PDESYN
+591 PYF

-627 ENGRVLFSREV
+627 VNGRVTFSREV

-647 TYVEH
+647 KYVEH

-657 IEQFRELAESA
+657 VEQFRALAETA
-668 IREGRITAVQRRKAL
+668 ITEGRITAIQRRKAL
-683 EAYRTG
+683 EAYRIG
-689 MGGYTYFES
+689 MSGYTYFES

>member
-1 LREGREFETVRDFS
+1 MS
-15 GGFRLRRLP
+15 Q
-24 HPVFPA
+24 HPSSDPPPA
-30 SQKMTQRRTPA
+30 TPPPRSHKAAA
-41 PARTPA
+41 PT
-47 VRSRKP
+47 
-53 PSTSKKGDAQTE
+53 KKGE
-65 EEPWTVED
+65 KKSEEPAWTVDD
-73 AAETYGI
+73 AAEAYGI

-96 VVDLTDRVTGAPHS
+96 VVDLTDRATGAPHAAS
-110 VSLPK
+110 IPK
-115 LLDELEA
+115 ILDELDE
-122 RGIQPPLLLRFPRI
+122 RGIRSPLLLRFPRI

-155 EYGGMYRGVFPI
+155 EYNGIYRGVFPI

-200 GLAYLKDSDALLV
+200 ALAYLKDSDALLV
-213 CNGYKDQEFIDL
+213 CNGYKDEEFIDL
-225 ALYGQMM
+225 ALYGQLM

-245 LGLIEERSAALGVEP
+245 LDIIEERSAALGVEP

-271 GAGKWAKSGGEKS
+271 GAGQWAKSGGERS
-284 PFGLNLAQLVQTV
+284 PFGLNLAQLVETV
-297 ERLREMGRLN
+297 ERLRERGRLG
-307 WLQMLHCH
+307 WLRMLHCH
-315 QGSQIPDLTIIRRS
+315 QGSQIPDLTIIRRA

-339 LVKEGA
+339 LVGEGA

-358 DYDGSRSTRS
+358 DYDGSRSTRAS
-368 TSANYSIEEYCH
+368 SANYSIEEYCH
-380 GLVDA
+380 SLVDA

-390 DESDVPHPTLVTE
+390 DESGVEHPTLVTE
-403 SGRAMVAHYSM
+403 SGRSMVAHYSM
-414 LALQIL
+414 LVLEIL
-420 DVNRFQNREEM
+420 DVNRFENRDELS
-431 TVTDDASEA
+431 VHAEA
-440 LVALVEVA
+440 NELLVALAEVA

-462 ANRYREELHE
+462 ANRHREELHE
-472 NFLTGDIGLRERAAC
+472 NFLTGDISLRERAVC
-487 EQSFWRAMTD
+487 EQCYWRAMTD
-497 IATETQKLRHV
+497 IARETRQLRYV

-530 QSLADSWAIDCA
+530 QSLPDSWAIDCA
-542 FPVMPLHRLNERP
+542 FPVMPLHRLAERP
-555 SRLGVIHDVTCDCDG
+555 TRQGVIHDVTCDCDG
-570 MIKKY
+570 AIKKY
-575 VSGSE
+575 VSSSE
-580 VLEALPMHETK
+580 VMESLPIHETTEN
-591 PDESYN
+591 ESYF

-627 ENGRVLFSREV
+627 VNGRVTFSREV
-638 EGDSVADVL
+638 EGDSVSDVL
-647 TYVEH
+647 EYVEH

-657 IEQFRELAESA
+657 VEQFRELAETA
-668 IREGRITAVQRRKAL
+668 ISEGRITAVQRRKAL
-683 EAYRTG
+683 EAYRIG
-689 MGGYTYFES
+689 MSGYTYFES

>member
-1 LREGREFETVRDFS
+1 MS
-15 GGFRLRRLP
+15 
-24 HPVFPA
+24 
-30 SQKMTQRRTPA
+30 QRRSTDSPVATPTSR
-41 PARTPA
+41 P
-47 VRSRKP
+47 RKP
-53 PSTSKKGDAQTE
+53 AATSKKGEDKPAE
-65 EEPWTVED
+65 IAWTVDD
-73 AAETYGI
+73 ASETYGI

-96 VVDLTDRVTGAPHS
+96 VVDLTDRATGSPHA
-110 VSLPK
+110 VSIPK
-115 LLDELEA
+115 ILDELDA
-122 RGIQPPLLLRFPRI
+122 RGIRPPLLLRFPRI

-150 AISDL
+150 AITDL

-200 GLAYLKDSDALLV
+200 ALAYLKDSDALLV
-213 CNGYKDQEFIDL
+213 CNGYKDEEFIDL
-225 ALYGQMM
+225 ALYGQLM
-232 GLRVVLVL
+232 GLRVVMVL

-245 LGLIEERSAALGVEP
+245 LGIIEERSAALGVEP

-284 PFGLNLAQLVQTV
+284 PFGLNLAQLVETV
-297 ERLREMGRLN
+297 ERLRERGRLG

-315 QGSQIPDLTIIRRS
+315 QGSQIPDLTIIRRA
-329 IEETARIYAG
+329 IEETARIYVG

-368 TSANYSIEEYCH
+368 SSANYSIDEYCH
-380 GLVDA
+380 SLVDA

-390 DESDVPHPTLVTE
+390 DESGVEHPTLVTE

-414 LALQIL
+414 LALEIL
-420 DVNRFQNREEM
+420 DVNRFENRDELSVNEGDNE
-431 TVTDDASEA
+431 T
-440 LVALVEVA
+440 LVAIAEVA
-448 RGITADNL
+448 RGINADNL

-462 ANRYREELHE
+462 VNRHREELHE
-472 NFLTGDIGLRERAAC
+472 NFLTGDISLRERAVC
-487 EQSFWRAMTD
+487 EQCYWRAMTD
-497 IATETQKLRHV
+497 IAMETRNLRYV

-542 FPVMPLHRLNERP
+542 FPVMPLHRLAERP
-555 SRLGVIHDVTCDCDG
+555 TRQGVIHDVTCDCDG

-580 VLEALPMHETK
+580 VTEALPIHETK
-591 PDESYN
+591 ENESYF

-627 ENGRVLFSREV
+627 ENGRVRFSREV

-647 TYVEH
+647 EYVEH

-657 IEQFRELAESA
+657 VDQFRELAESA
-668 IREGRITAVQRRKAL
+668 ITEGRITAVQRRKAL
-683 EAYRTG
+683 EAYRNG
-689 MGGYTYFES
+689 MAGYTYFES

>member
-1 LREGREFETVRDFS
+1 MS
-15 GGFRLRRLP
+15 
-24 HPVFPA
+24 
-30 SQKMTQRRTPA
+30 QRRTSAA
-41 PARTPA
+41 PKPTAT
-47 VRSRKP
+47 RSRKP
-53 PSTSKKGDAQTE
+53 ASSSKKAGGESREDD
-65 EEPWTVED
+65 WTVED

-80 NHWGAGYY
+80 QHWGAGYFN
-88 SISRRGEV
+88 ISRRGEV
-96 VVDLTDRVTGAPHS
+96 VVEMTDRSTGAPHS
-110 VSLPK
+110 VSIPK
-115 LLDELEA
+115 LLEELDE
-122 RGIQPPLLLRFPRI
+122 RGIRPPLLLRFPRI

-144 YHGFAK
+144 FHGFAK

-155 EYGGMYRGVFPI
+155 EYSGSYRGVFPI

-200 GLAYLKDSDALLV
+200 ALAYLKDPDALLV
-213 CNGYKDQEFIDL
+213 CNGYKDEEFIDL
-225 ALYGQMM
+225 ALYGQLM

-245 LGLIEERSAALGVEP
+245 LGIIEERSAALGVEP

-297 ERLREMGRLN
+297 ERLRERGRLG

-380 GLVDA
+380 SLVDA

-390 DESDVPHPTLVTE
+390 DESGVPHPTLVTE

-414 LALQIL
+414 LALEIL
-420 DVNRFQNREEM
+420 DVNRFENREALSVSEG
-431 TVTDDASEA
+431 ASEA
-440 LVALVEVA
+440 LVALAEVA
-448 RGITADNL
+448 GGISDDNL

-472 NFLTGDIGLRERAAC
+472 NFLSGDIGLRERAAC
-487 EQSFWRAMTD
+487 EQCYWRAMTD
-497 IATETQKLRHV
+497 IAAHTRELRYV
-508 PEELRDLSG
+508 PDELRDLSG

-542 FPVMPLHRLNERP
+542 FPVMPLHRLAEKPTRQ
-555 SRLGVIHDVTCDCDG
+555 GVLHDVTCDCDG

-575 VSGSE
+575 VSSSE
-580 VLEALPMHETK
+580 VLEALPIHETR
-591 PDESYN
+591 DNQSYF

-627 ENGRVLFSREV
+627 EKGRVRFSREV
-638 EGDSVADVL
+638 EGDSVSDVL
-647 TYVEH
+647 AYVEH

-657 IEQFRELAESA
+657 VEQFRELAETA
-668 IREGRITAVQRRKAL
+668 IQEGRITAVQRRKAL
-683 EAYRTG
+683 EAYREG
-689 MGGYTYFES
+689 MSGYTYFES

>member
-1 LREGREFETVRDFS
+1 MS
-15 GGFRLRRLP
+15 
-24 HPVFPA
+24 
-30 SQKMTQRRTPA
+30 QRRSSETSVATPTSR
-41 PARTPA
+41 P
-47 VRSRKP
+47 RKP
-53 PSTSKKGDAQTE
+53 AATAKKSEEKST
-65 EEPWTVED
+65 EPAWTVDD
-73 AAETYGI
+73 ASETYGI

-96 VVDLTDRVTGAPHS
+96 VVDLTDRETGSPHA
-110 VSLPK
+110 VSIPK
-115 LLDELEA
+115 ILDELDA
-122 RGIQPPLLLRFPRI
+122 RGIRPPLLLRFPRI

-200 GLAYLKDSDALLV
+200 ALAYLKDSDALLV
-213 CNGYKDQEFIDL
+213 CNGYKDEEFIDL
-225 ALYGQMM
+225 ALYGQLM
-232 GLRVVLVL
+232 GLRVVMVL

-245 LGLIEERSAALGVEP
+245 LGIIEERSAALGVEP

-271 GAGKWAKSGGEKS
+271 GAGQWAKSGGEKS
-284 PFGLNLAQLVQTV
+284 PFGLNLAQLVETV
-297 ERLREMGRLN
+297 ERLRERGRLG

-315 QGSQIPDLTIIRRS
+315 QGSQIPDLTIIRRA
-329 IEETARIYAG
+329 IEETARIYVG

-368 TSANYSIEEYCH
+368 SSANYSIEEYCH
-380 GLVDA
+380 SLVDA

-390 DESDVPHPTLVTE
+390 DESGVEHPTLVTE

-414 LALQIL
+414 LALEIL
-420 DVNRFQNREEM
+420 DVNRFENRDELSVNEGDNE
-431 TVTDDASEA
+431 T
-440 LVALVEVA
+440 LVALAEVA
-448 RGITADNL
+448 RGINADNL

-462 ANRYREELHE
+462 ANRHREELHE
-472 NFLTGDIGLRERAAC
+472 NFLTGDISLRERAVC
-487 EQSFWRAMTD
+487 EQCYWRAMTD
-497 IATETQKLRHV
+497 IATETQKLRYI

-530 QSLADSWAIDCA
+530 QSIADSWAIDCA
-542 FPVMPLHRLNERP
+542 FPVMPLHRLAERP
-555 SRLGVIHDVTCDCDG
+555 TRQGVIHDVTCDCDG

-580 VLEALPMHETK
+580 VTEALPIHETK
-591 PDESYN
+591 ENESYF

-627 ENGRVLFSREV
+627 ENGRVRFSREV

-647 TYVEH
+647 EYVEH

-657 IEQFRELAESA
+657 VDQFRELAETA
-668 IREGRITAVQRRKAL
+668 ITEGRITAVQRRKAL
-683 EAYRTG
+683 EAYRNG
-689 MGGYTYFES
+689 MAGYTYFES

>member
-1 LREGREFETVRDFS
+1 MSQRTSTEPS
-15 GGFRLRRLP
+15 GDSG
-24 HPVFPA
+24 
-30 SQKMTQRRTPA
+30 T
-41 PARTPA
+41 
-47 VRSRKP
+47 RSRKP
-53 PSTSKKGDAQTE
+53 APLQKKGE
-65 EEPWTVED
+65 EKPSAEVWTVDD

-96 VVDLTDRVTGAPHS
+96 VVDLTDRETGSPHS

-115 LLDELEA
+115 ILDELDA
-122 RGIQPPLLLRFPRI
+122 RGIRPPLLLRFPRI

-150 AISDL
+150 AITDL

-200 GLAYLKDSDALLV
+200 ALAYLKDSDALLV
-213 CNGYKDQEFIDL
+213 CNGYKDEEFIDL
-225 ALYGQMM
+225 ALYGQLM
-232 GLRVVLVL
+232 GLRVVMVL

-245 LGLIEERSAALGVEP
+245 LGVIEERSAALGVEP

-284 PFGLNLAQLVQTV
+284 PFGLNLAQLVETV
-297 ERLREMGRLN
+297 ERLRERGRLG

-315 QGSQIPDLTIIRRS
+315 QGSQIPDLTIIRRA
-329 IEETARIYAG
+329 IEETARIYVG

-368 TSANYSIEEYCH
+368 SSANYSIDEYCH
-380 GLVDA
+380 SLVDA

-390 DESDVPHPTLVTE
+390 DENDIKHPTLVTE

-414 LALQIL
+414 LALEIL
-420 DVNRFQNREEM
+420 DVNRFENRDELAVSE
-431 TVTDDASEA
+431 DDNET
-440 LVALVEVA
+440 LVALAEVA
-448 RGITADNL
+448 RNINVDNL

-462 ANRYREELHE
+462 ANRHREELHE
-472 NFLTGDIGLRERAAC
+472 NFLTGDISLRERAVC
-487 EQSFWRAMTD
+487 EQCYWRAMTD
-497 IATETQKLRHV
+497 IATETRTLRYV

-542 FPVMPLHRLNERP
+542 FPVMPLHRLAERP
-555 SRLGVIHDVTCDCDG
+555 TRQGVIHDVTCDCDG

-580 VLEALPMHETK
+580 VMESLPIHETK
-591 PDESYN
+591 ENESYF

-627 ENGRVLFSREV
+627 ENGRVRFSREV

-647 TYVEH
+647 EYVEH

-657 IEQFRELAESA
+657 IDQFRELAETA
-668 IREGRITAVQRRKAL
+668 ITEGRVTAVQRRKAL
-683 EAYRTG
+683 EAYRNG
-689 MGGYTYFES
+689 MAGYTYFES

>member
-1 LREGREFETVRDFS
+1 MS
-15 GGFRLRRLP
+15 
-24 HPVFPA
+24 
-30 SQKMTQRRTPA
+30 QRRTPS
-41 PARTPA
+41 PARPA
-47 VRSRKP
+47 ASRAKKP
-53 PSTSKKGDAQTE
+53 SASSKKAEAEAAKD
-65 EEPWTVED
+65 PWTVEE

-96 VVDLTDRVTGAPHS
+96 VVDLTDRATGSPHS
-110 VSLPK
+110 VSIPK
-115 LLDELEA
+115 LLDELDA
-122 RGIQPPLLLRFPRI
+122 RGIRPPLLLRFPRI

-155 EYGGMYRGVFPI
+155 EYSGTYRGVFPI

-188 GFEVGSKPELIA
+188 GFEVGSKPELMA
-200 GLAYLKDSDALLV
+200 ALAYLKDPDALLV
-213 CNGYKDQEFIDL
+213 CNGYKDEEFIDL
-225 ALYGQMM
+225 ALYGQLM

-245 LGLIEERSAALGVEP
+245 LGIIEERSAALGVEP

-271 GAGKWAKSGGEKS
+271 GAGQWAKSGGEKS
-284 PFGLNLAQLVQTV
+284 PFGLNLAQLVQTI
-297 ERLREMGRLN
+297 ERLRERGRLG

-368 TSANYSIEEYCH
+368 SSANYSIDEYCH
-380 GLVDA
+380 SLVDA

-390 DESDVPHPTLVTE
+390 DESGVDHPTLVTE

-414 LALQIL
+414 LALEIL
-420 DVNRFQNREEM
+420 DVNRFENREALNIAE
-431 TVTDDASEA
+431 DSSEA
-440 LVALVEVA
+440 LVALAEVA
-448 RGITADNL
+448 GGINDDNL

-472 NFLTGDIGLRERAAC
+472 NFLTGDIGLRERASC
-487 EQSFWRAMTD
+487 EQCYWRAMTD
-497 IATETQKLRHV
+497 IATQTRELRYV

-542 FPVMPLHRLNERP
+542 FPVMPLHRLAERP
-555 SRLGVIHDVTCDCDG
+555 TRQGVIHDVTCDCDG

-580 VLEALPMHETK
+580 VLEALPIHETK
-591 PDESYN
+591 DNQSYF

-627 ENGRVLFSREV
+627 ENGRVRFSREV

-657 IEQFRELAESA
+657 VDQFRELAETA
-668 IREGRITAVQRRKAL
+668 IQEERITAVQRRKAL
-683 EAYRTG
+683 EAYREG
-689 MGGYTYFES
+689 MAGYTYFES